1 MRDGKRFGDGDLT
14 WSKCSDQT
22 YVVSLKNKK
31 DNPCFS
37 CWSPQQNHGTI
48 YGIGKITDKNRVA
61 FWSMSGAMDVS
72 IAWIGWS
79 NTPSQS
85 SNWPLL
91 TKLLRTLKDRWL
103 RYDFTRPNGVL
114 RGKPAVLWEYTVS
127 CSIPIYDRRL
137 RHTKL
142 PIISRFLPDVW
153 WLTPHILFLQPNV
166 FTYKYGPFT
175 SQLNQ
180 RCPVIA
186 FLLAISRYIRIFSL
200 VLGG

>member
-1 MRDGKRFGDGDLT
+1 MGKDSETVIWHDPN
-14 WSKCSDQT
+14 
-22 YVVSLKNKK
+22 VVIKHTLCPWKTNMTIPAFHVGVCNKIMELFMVSGK
-31 DNPCFS
+31 SPKKPGCFLV
-37 CWSPQQNHGTI
+37 HAK
-48 YGIGKITDKNRVA
+48 Y
-61 FWSMSGAMDVS
+61 GAMDVS

-91 TKLLRTLKDRWL
+91 TKLLRTLKDCWL

-114 RGKPAVLWEYTVS
+114 MGKPAILWEYTVS
-127 CSIPIYDRRL
+127 CYIPIYDRRL

-153 WLTPHILFLQPNV
+153 WLSPHMLFLQPNV
-166 FTYKYGPFT
+166 FTYKYVPFT